1 MIWVVNLGKYH
12 MIVILLV
19 AVILNEAPL
28 IAGHMS
34 VICVPTRT
42 NTPADV
48 TFNELLTDTD
58 FDDTPFVVINGTSEE
73 FSSSYHAGTGPSDRS
88 HLNLTFTHIANTSLD
103 FRSIE
108 HDSYPDC
115 CDNIYTYQDIEWT
128 GNKLPLDAKI
138 QVELQ
143 HFLTGNFTSYQYDG
157 YVSLFICVID
167 SSQNWI
173 KFYDYPIFQGPS
185 IVQTPTTDFTYF
197 NLRDVFD
204 GMIDNG
210 GGQEDPG
217 DTIRLAIGLSPNL
230 DFYRSGSWAYLNGS
244 VTAQLLSLKFETV
257 NGDIDHEYEAY
268 SSVGFGHWG
277 GEYGARFPD
286 MALSDDVSAYVIG
299 QISDYE
305 TQTIRHTLVKFNPLG
320 AVVWSRSQD
329 RVVGEAV
336 DTRGND
342 IYTVGWGGN
351 YDVVLIKWGSGGSK
365 VWNKTYDLGER
376 EYGRDLAICS
386 DGSVIIVGDK
396 VRDDPIYGSI
406 ADAFMMKIDDQGEV
420 LWTKTFQNMG
430 YQLYQVFVDSDDR
443 IFAVDM
449 GGYPGITEWDHNGN
463 LTEWVYD
470 GVVNTLTMA
479 DDYFIVTRSI
489 YSSGLF
495 NITKVTK
502 DGTTVWE
509 TSVIKKYGELWSE
522 WLIADGITVN
532 NEDDIYVIAKHFRFE
547 LKWVLYKFDSI
558 GTQEWNRSILSIKWL
573 SLYSGITGEIDLE
586 MGNNDLL
593 YVGGHWVPAE
603 QEPTAI
609 AVAVYN
615 PDGVAM
621 PVILPPLLI
630 AAGAGLAFVIVAVI
644 IYKKRV
650 HR

>member
-1 MIWVVNLGKYH
+1 MGKYH

-19 AVILNEAPL
+19 AVILNGAPL

-34 VICVPTRT
+34 VVCVPTRT

-48 TFNELLTDTD
+48 TFNELLTDTE
-58 FDDTPFVVINGTSEE
+58 FDDTPFVVINGTSDE

-103 FRSIE
+103 FRPIE

-115 CDNIYTYQDIEWT
+115 YDNIYTYQDIEWT
-128 GNKLPLDAKI
+128 RNELPLDAKI

-167 SSQNWI
+167 SSQNWV

-197 NLRDVFD
+197 DLRDVFD

-210 GGQEDPG
+210 GGQEDPS
-217 DTIRLAIGLSPNL
+217 DIIRLAIGLSPNL
-230 DFYRSGSWAYLNGS
+230 NFYRSGSWAYLNGS

-286 MALSDDVSAYVIG
+286 MALSDDDSAYVIG

-305 TQTIRHTLVKFNPLG
+305 TQTIRHTLVKFNSLG
-320 AVVWSRSQD
+320 AVVWARSQD

-365 VWNKTYDLGER
+365 AWNKTYDLGER

-479 DDYFIVTRSI
+479 DDYFIVSRSI

-502 DGTTVWE
+502 DGTIVWE
-509 TSVIKKYGELWSE
+509 TSVMKKYGDLWSE

-532 NEDDIYVIAKHFRFE
+532 NEDDIFVIAKHFRFE
-547 LKWVLYKFDSI
+547 LKWVLYKFDST

-586 MGNNDLL
+586 MGNNGLL
-593 YVGGHWVPAE
+593 YVGGHWIPAE
-603 QEPTAI
+603 KEPTAI

-615 PDGVAM
+615 PDEVAV

-630 AAGAGLAFVIVAVI
+630 AAGAGLAFAIVAVI